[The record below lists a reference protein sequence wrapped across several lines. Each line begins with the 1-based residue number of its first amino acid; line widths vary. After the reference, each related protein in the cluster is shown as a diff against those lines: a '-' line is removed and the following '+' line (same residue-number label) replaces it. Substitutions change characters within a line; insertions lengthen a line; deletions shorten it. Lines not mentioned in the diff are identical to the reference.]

1 MVYRSLAKALI
12 ELTANKTRAWLFA
25 AGLILGFEMF
35 ATSAAVIEIDS
46 AFRFVRNILQKLGAR
61 SPQALHYN
69 DILENLEEVINNQ
82 RIRKPTTRSG
92 KAVRK
97 FINITPGGGIET
109 SASTSQGQRQM
120 STPAENF
127 GGETLDSEA
136 VAFSGIS
143 EFLSDWQDN
152 NFEFGDILRE
162 WGNPSLGSWD

>member
-1 MVYRSLAKALI
+1 M
-12 ELTANKTRAWLFA
+12 
-25 AGLILGFEMF
+25 
-35 ATSAAVIEIDS
+35 
-46 AFRFVRNILQKLGAR
+46 
-61 SPQALHYN
+61 
-69 DILENLEEVINNQ
+69 
-82 RIRKPTTRSG
+82 
-92 KAVRK
+92 
-97 FINITPGGGIET
+97 ET

>member
-1 MVYRSLAKALI
+1 
-12 ELTANKTRAWLFA
+12 
-25 AGLILGFEMF
+25 MF
-35 ATSAAVIEIDS
+35 ATSAAVAEIDS
-46 AFRFVRNILQKLGAR
+46 AFRSVRNILQKLGAR

-82 RIRKPTTRSG
+82 RIRKSTSRGG

-97 FINITPGGGIET
+97 FINITPGGPEM
-109 SASTSQGQRQM
+109 SVSTSQGERQVSM
-120 STPAENF
+120 PTENF
-127 GGETLDSEA
+127 GDEPLDADA
-136 VAFSGIS
+136 VAFNGIS